1 MQPVPYKKSCYDSKK
16 LLIDHNIID
25 FKFYANS
32 QLRKK
37 YVPDENGKKL
47 LDFISDKEKF
57 KIKSFNENKIL
68 DFLSLKFK
76 AMEKLNLDDEC
87 SEGEIE
93 TRKININKNVFPKP
107 KHSNIKKGSKSPKKT
122 IKFKNSFSSKKSE
135 NSKSQKKTNKFKNLH
150 SSKKSEKKN
159 NNINIIIN
167 NNGKIAK
174 SDMES
179 IDLVDVI
186 NIDISKEIKEK
197 ESDKFFSNKFVISS
211 IISEMKDV

>member
-1 MQPVPYKKSCYDSKK
+1 MQSVPYKKPCYDSKQ

-25 FKFYANS
+25 FKFYADS
-32 QLRKK
+32 QLRTK
-37 YVPDENGKKL
+37 YIPDENEKKL

-57 KIKSFNENKIL
+57 KIKSFNDNKIL
-68 DFLSLKFK
+68 DFLNLKFK

-135 NSKSQKKTNKFKNLH
+135 NSKSQKKTNKFKNPH
-150 SSKKSEKKN
+150 SSKKPGKKN

-167 NNGKIAK
+167 NEGKIAK

-186 NIDISKEIKEK
+186 NFDINKEIKEK
-197 ESDKFFSNKFVISS
+197 ESNKFFSNKFILSS

>member
-1 MQPVPYKKSCYDSKK
+1 MQSVPYKKPCYDSKQ

-32 QLRKK
+32 QLRTK
-37 YVPDENGKKL
+37 YIPDETEKKL

-68 DFLSLKFK
+68 DFLNLKFK

-93 TRKININKNVFPKP
+93 TRKININKNAFPKP